1 MRDDFQA
8 ALDKNRELR
17 ANQAQTEQDL
27 AVEEP
32 SCSTTASLPMSENK
46 MRSTGGMQSTMMMS
60 NISMNKS
67 EMNSSRKGGQPSP
80 RGSPRMSK
88 KQKEEEMKR
97 AEEEALKVAEEAQ
110 KQLEQEQDDIEIDET
125 TGLQLYKNEL
135 ENQLTFMQKL

>member
-1 MRDDFQA
+1 MSQEMRDDFQA

-88 KQKEEEMKR
+88 KQKER
-97 AEEEALKVAEEAQ
+97 
-110 KQLEQEQDDIEIDET
+110 
-125 TGLQLYKNEL
+125 NEKSRRRGP
-135 ENQLTFMQKL
+135 ESGGRSPKAAGTRTRRYRN